1 MKRILVPCDGSDNA
15 LRAVRYAATQA
26 TASRQPVEVELLHV
40 LEPVT
45 VATLASALSEEKLD
59 SRFPAGAQRALQPA
73 TEILEQ
79 AGVAY
84 RVHCRLG
91 APAPQIDAQAR
102 ESGCDAVI
110 MGTRGMGPIASIVLG
125 SVANQVVNLS
135 DVPVTLV
142 K

>member
-1 MKRILVPCDGSDNA
+1 MKTILVPCDGSDHA
-15 LRAVRYAATQA
+15 LRAVRYAASEA
-26 TASRQPVEVELLHV
+26 TAHRQPVKVELLHV

-45 VATLASALSEEKLD
+45 VATLAAALSGDKLD

-73 TEILEQ
+73 AEILEQ

-84 RVHCRLG
+84 KVHCRLG
-91 APAPQIDAQAR
+91 APAPEIDAQAR
-102 ESGCDAVI
+102 ESGCDAVM
-110 MGTRGMGPIASIVLG
+110 MGTRGMGPVASLIMG